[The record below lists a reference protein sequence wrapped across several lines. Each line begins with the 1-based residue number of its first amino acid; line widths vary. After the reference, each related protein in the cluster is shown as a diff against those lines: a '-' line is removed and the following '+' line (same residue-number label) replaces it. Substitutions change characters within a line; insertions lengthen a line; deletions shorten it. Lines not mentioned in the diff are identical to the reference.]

1 MSAVPLVLKLT
12 TQRTS
17 HPQHSQVAELVDAM
31 DGYSTMCKKAYSV
44 CGHYNDST
52 TTGSSPVSITTTRY
66 GNPTNTT
73 SGPCS
78 FF

>member
-1 MSAVPLVLKLT
+1 MMEW
-12 TQRTS
+12 RN
-17 HPQHSQVAELVDAM
+17 VDAM

-78 FF
+78 FLI